1 MTGAHFVA
9 IYNHHNG
16 RQDFTMKFFE
26 YLSTTQAQNRFLFYA
41 LIAWCILEAIM
52 VVYRGWRAPKD
63 AG

>member
-1 MTGAHFVA
+1 
-9 IYNHHNG
+9 
-16 RQDFTMKFFE
+16 MKFFE
-26 YLSTTQAQNRFLFYA
+26 YLSTTQDQNRFLFYA